1 MERWNISYVGH
12 VWHSKNLILAIL
24 LIRFGGNPRHS
35 VDYERAEKFRLN
47 VIKQQLS
54 FVFYRLTD
62 GRRHSYRG
70 GRPFALISISSFL
83 SVKTVSA
90 ISNLHC

>member
-1 MERWNISYVGH
+1 MERRNLSYVGH
-12 VWHSKNLILAIL
+12 VRQSKNLILALL

-35 VDYERAEKFRLN
+35 ADYECAEKFRLN

-54 FVFYRLTD
+54 FVFYRPTD

-70 GRPFALISISSFL
+70 GRPFALISI
-83 SVKTVSA
+83 
-90 ISNLHC
+90 